1 MTDDSDLAILVYI
14 AQVLNLFSDVS
25 EVVARPSSL
34 GPSETA
40 SIAVGCYML
49 SCYFASARQI
59 RVLYSRRT
67 DQGFIYVDENLSES
81 TGLATEPTYT
91 FEVSI

>member
-25 EVVARPSSL
+25 EAVARPSSL
-34 GPSETA
+34 GPSATA
-40 SIAVGCYML
+40 SIAVVCYML
-49 SCYFASARQI
+49 SCYFAPARQI
-59 RVLYSRRT
+59 RVLYSRRM

-81 TGLATEPTYT
+81 TGLKNSTDTY
-91 FEVSI
+91 V